1 MDFSIYNQ
9 ILGDNKNE
17 AIQVFCYLMLI
28 LLTYLAEAIEYAKKG
43 CIDTCG
49 EVMIP
54 FPLGIASNCSLN
66 EWYMVDCNA
75 STPYLYALDN
85 LEVLSINLEE
95 QTVTVNVSQMSH
107 FRNNNHIPSV
117 DLGDGPFVFSE
128 SHNIFTVAGC
138 GTAAILEDREVISG
152 CSTTCNND
160 TTIDESILC
169 FGINCC
175 QTTIR
180 HDIKSYSVDI
190 TRLKKKCEAGGSA
203 FLVDKN
209 SKQGRFPGEFVFK
222 GDNSFIPICGS

>member
-1 MDFSIYNQ
+1 
-9 ILGDNKNE
+9 
-17 AIQVFCYLMLI
+17 
-28 LLTYLAEAIEYAKKG
+28 
-43 CIDTCG
+43 
-49 EVMIP
+49 
-54 FPLGIASNCSLN
+54 
-66 EWYMVDCNA
+66 
-75 STPYLYALDN
+75 
-85 LEVLSINLEE
+85 
-95 QTVTVNVSQMSH
+95 MSH
-107 FRNNNHIPSV
+107 FRNNNPIPSV

-175 QTTIR
+175 QTKIR

-222 GDNSFIPICGS
+222 GDNSFIPISLMWILTNNDFNNIPNRWKPAESNPNSLFLGNNSYVDLRKCSCGMGRVGNPYLHYQCEGMLFCIIYFLPGTFTRILLVRFCHLIRI